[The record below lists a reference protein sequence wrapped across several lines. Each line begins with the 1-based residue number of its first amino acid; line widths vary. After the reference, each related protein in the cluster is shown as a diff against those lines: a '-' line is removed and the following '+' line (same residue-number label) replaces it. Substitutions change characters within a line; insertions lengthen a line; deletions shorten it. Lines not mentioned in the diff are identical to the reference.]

1 MQYVLDANIFIQ
13 AHRSTYPLDVVPSFW
28 NKIKA
33 LAEAETIVS
42 IDKVKKELYK
52 NEDELKDWCMG
63 NLPDGFFKAS
73 DQTITTYTDII
84 HWAVEQ
90 SHYKQHAVD
99 EFLTAEVADAWLI
112 AYAKQEELTLV
123 TQEVPRPNS
132 KKKIMIPD
140 VCNDFGI
147 PYCNMIQMMRDLGEQ
162 F

>member
-1 MQYVLDANIFIQ
+1 MPYLIDSNIFIQ
-13 AHRSTYPLDVVPSFW
+13 AHRSVYPLDVVPSFW

-33 LAEAETIVS
+33 LAEAGTIVS

-52 NEDELKDWCMG
+52 NEDDLKDWCHA

-73 DQTITTYTDII
+73 DQTIAEYREVVN
-84 HWAVEQ
+84 WAVSKGQ
-90 SHYKQHAVD
+90 YRRHAID
-99 EFLTAEVADAWLI
+99 EFLRSEVADAWLI
-112 AYAKQEELTLV
+112 AYAKNEGVTLV
-123 TQEVPRPNS
+123 TEEVPRPNS

-147 PYCNMIQMMRDLGEQ
+147 PFRNTIQMMRELGEQ

>member
-33 LAEAETIVS
+33 LAEAETLGS

-52 NEDELKDWCMG
+52 NEDDLKDWCNS
-63 NLPDGFFKAS
+63 NLTDDFFKSS
-73 DQTITTYTDII
+73 DQTILEYTEVVN
-84 HWAVEQ
+84 WAVNKGQ
-90 SHYKQHAVD
+90 YRQHAID
-99 EFLTAEVADAWLI
+99 EFLRAEVADAWLV
-112 AYAKQEELTLV
+112 AFAKQKGVIVV
-123 TQEVPRPNS
+123 THESSSPKSQKR
-132 KKKIMIPD
+132 ILIPD

-147 PYCNMIQMMRDLGEQ
+147 PYCNTIQMMRDLGEQ